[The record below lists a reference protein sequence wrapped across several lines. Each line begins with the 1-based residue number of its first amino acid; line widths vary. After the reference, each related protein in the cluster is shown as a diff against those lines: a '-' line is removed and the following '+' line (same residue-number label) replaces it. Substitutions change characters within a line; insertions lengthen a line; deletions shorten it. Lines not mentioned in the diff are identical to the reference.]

1 MCVFI
6 MIMAVKSST
15 KKSQKFGVKNMEYR
29 HFLLFLIDIINR
41 YVPLKQKYI
50 RANQCE
56 FVTDDLNASLKISKQ
71 FIKRKT

>member
-6 MIMAVKSST
+6 MKSST

-29 HFLLFLIDIINR
+29 HFLIFLIDIINR